1 MRRSGGGREIAE
13 VQVWMDRW
21 MGQECRVL
29 RRSGG
34 GREVA
39 ELEVWMD
46 GRVEGRVLRRSGGG
60 REVAEVEVWM
70 DGRMECVVLTRSRS
84 KWRRQRGD
92 GVEEEVNGG
101 DGLHHQTAKDFP
113 FNRCAEFCPVL
124 YANFDFTRSPGPT
137 HTLDTHAREPH
148 VLGFRFRLFRLLA
161 TSKDCEHIS

>member
-1 MRRSGGGREIAE
+1 MAHEGE
-13 VQVWMDRW
+13 VRMDGECNAS
-21 MGQECRVL
+21 MDGSMDGTVECRVL

-46 GRVEGRVLRRSGGG
+46 GRVEGRVLRRSGGR

-101 DGLHHQTAKDFP
+101 DGVHHQTA
-113 FNRCAEFCPVL
+113 NREWGGRFAVP
-124 YANFDFTRSPGPT
+124 RST
-137 HTLDTHAREPH
+137 VSTMRHAPLKR
-148 VLGFRFRLFRLLA
+148 
-161 TSKDCEHIS
+161 S

>member
-1 MRRSGGGREIAE
+1 MDGSMDGR
-13 VQVWMDRW
+13 V
-21 MGQECRVL
+21 ECRVL

-101 DGLHHQTAKDFP
+101 DGVHHQTA
-113 FNRCAEFCPVL
+113 NREWGGAVRGSTFHGFYYAPCA
-124 YANFDFTRSPGPT
+124 T
-137 HTLDTHAREPH
+137 
-148 VLGFRFRLFRLLA
+148 
-161 TSKDCEHIS
+161 

>member
-1 MRRSGGGREIAE
+1 MDGSMDGR
-13 VQVWMDRW
+13 V
-21 MGQECRVL
+21 ECRVL

-101 DGLHHQTAKDFP
+101 DGLHHQTA
-113 FNRCAEFCPVL
+113 NREWGGRFAVPRSTLLLCAMRHL
-124 YANFDFTRSPGPT
+124 NFSQKGKFTPHTTHHTPHIQPYPT
-137 HTLDTHAREPH
+137 TTCYTTHQ
-148 VLGFRFRLFRLLA
+148 V
-161 TSKDCEHIS
+161 

>member
-1 MRRSGGGREIAE
+1 MDGSMDGR
-13 VQVWMDRW
+13 V
-21 MGQECRVL
+21 ECRVL
-29 RRSGG
+29 RRSRG

-101 DGLHHQTAKDFP
+101 DGVHHQTASREWGGRFAVP
-113 FNRCAEFCPVL
+113 RSTLLLCAMRHLNFSQKGKFYTTHHTTHPALPHHHLL
-124 YANFDFTRSPGPT
+124 YHPPSLST
-137 HTLDTHAREPH
+137 
-148 VLGFRFRLFRLLA
+148 
-161 TSKDCEHIS
+161 KY